1 MDMRNIWQ
9 SWKNAGQEKRMGNGK
24 VHDTQLLWENAV
36 GELKRFFLFS
46 KILVGIPVF
55 FGTIK
60 FRGICK
66 PRKGKKQQEVRFHV
80 SETENI

>member
-1 MDMRNIWQ
+1 M
-9 SWKNAGQEKRMGNGK
+9 
-24 VHDTQLLWENAV
+24 HDAQLLWENAV
-36 GELKRFFLFS
+36 GELKRFFFS
-46 KILVGIPVF
+46 LKILVGIPVF

-66 PRKGKKQQEVRFHV
+66 PGQGKRQQEVRFHV